1 MLFTHKLVHERRAAL
16 ALDVAAPVEL
26 AVAALHYLGLVLVVA
41 AAAAHQLTPIHALRG
56 LVAKAPHCA
65 QGARA
70 LVLQAV
76 VWTGL
81 DVHQVV
87 ARGSIELAVHLHHLP
102 ARVEL
107 HGGGAVVLF
116 LQCVAHLAEV
126 GQLQPASLQAAG
138 ARHAVALAGH
148 VGKVRHRLR
157 MGEERKNR
165 LNNQMKNLQ
174 KRLLSRGKL
183 RKVTHASYF

>member
-1 MLFTHKLVHERRAAL
+1 MSVSKHTRATILCSLADELVYDFGAAL

-26 AVAALHYLGLVLVVA
+26 AVAALHYLGLVLVVT
-41 AAAAHQLTPIHALRG
+41 AAAAHQLAPVHALRG

-65 QGARA
+65 QGACG

-81 DVHQVV
+81 DVHQIV
-87 ARGSIELAVHLHHLP
+87 ARGSVVLAVHLHHLP

-116 LQCVAHLAEV
+116 LECVPHLTEV
-126 GQLQPASLQAAG
+126 GQLQPAGLQAAG
-138 ARHAVALAGH
+138 A
-148 VGKVRHRLR
+148 
-157 MGEERKNR
+157 
-165 LNNQMKNLQ
+165 
-174 KRLLSRGKL
+174 
-183 RKVTHASYF
+183 